1 MNSRNYWKRLK
12 NSKKWKNGKKID
24 KIYMLRFT
32 CFIIGYNILS
42 SVLNMSGSSRFI
54 FCPIVL
60 KSWVK
65 SPIEYTFFFLFGGPV
80 FLMTAVMT
88 QSYEKSPFLTFFHS
102 VSQNFN
108 FGILWHPHKLILDGL
123 IHHNCLIWILQM
135 SNSVVHRNRGR
146 WYQLLSLKNRY

>member
-1 MNSRNYWKRLK
+1 MVIFYRKLHEFKKLLKTLK
-12 NSKKWKNGKKID
+12 NSKKRKNGKKID

-65 SPIEYTFFFLFGGPV
+65 SPIEYTFFFLFEGPV
-80 FLMTAVMT
+80 FLMAAVMT
-88 QSYEKSPFLTFFHS
+88 QSHEKSPFLTFFHS

-108 FGILWHPHKLILDGL
+108 FEILWHPHELILDGL
-123 IHHNCLIWILQM
+123 IHHNCLI
-135 SNSVVHRNRGR
+135 
-146 WYQLLSLKNRY
+146 